1 MLDALHGR
9 LVATEPD
16 LLLDVGPVTLRLEIS
31 ARTRAALPEPGG
43 TLRVYTELL
52 VREEKL
58 ELLGFARPEERSLYR
73 LLTGVSGVGKRLALA
88 VLSALDPATLAHCV
102 ATGDA
107 GPLQQVSGVGKKT
120 ASRLLLELKGRVE
133 VFLPSEPSAP
143 APGGDPAREE
153 ALRALVALG
162 MSRPAAQR
170 ALDEAGD
177 ETLAVEDLIR
187 RALAAGSD
195 H

>member
-9 LVATEPD
+9 VVATAPD

-31 ARTRAALPEPGG
+31 ARTRAALPEVGAA
-43 TLRVYTELL
+43 LRVYTELL

-58 ELLGFARPEERSLYR
+58 ELLGFARVEERSLYR

-107 GPLQQVSGVGKKT
+107 EPLQKVSGVGKKT
-120 ASRLLLELKGRVE
+120 ASRLLLELKGRVD
-133 VFLPSEPSAP
+133 VFLPTESPVPAP
-143 APGGDPAREE
+143 AGDPAREE
-153 ALRALVALG
+153 ALRALLALG

-170 ALDEAGD
+170 ALSEAG
-177 ETLAVEDLIR
+177 EENLAVEDLIR
-187 RALAAGSD
+187 RALAANGER
-195 H
+195 